1 MDSPSQQ
8 ETQNFTDSSE
18 TVLKKF
24 ADEGDHGNLVQ
35 TAGIIAG
42 ILNEVNATKDTTKND
57 DVQKSA
63 EVYILVS
70 YYFFFTRRRKF
81 LTTVNSLMLLNSFIK
96 KNFIIRS
103 LLCNSTLKSKNIDS

>member
-42 ILNEVNATKDTTKND
+42 ILNNANTTKDGNTNKND

-70 YYFFFTRRRKF
+70 FF
-81 LTTVNSLMLLNSFIK
+81 LSLFFSHVGGNP
-96 KNFIIRS
+96 
-103 LLCNSTLKSKNIDS
+103 

>member
-18 TVLKKF
+18 TVLQKF

-42 ILNEVNATKDTTKND
+42 ILNDVNTTKDGNTNKND

-70 YYFFFTRRRKF
+70 FFLF
-81 LTTVNSLMLLNSFIK
+81 LFFSHVGGNP
-96 KNFIIRS
+96 
-103 LLCNSTLKSKNIDS
+103 